1 MYNQY
6 IIQTGVDK
14 EILIAFL
21 EAAGFEAFEEQE
33 EALLAF
39 RLATEHSD
47 ALADLADINQQ
58 FPLQY
63 SFQSLPDVNW
73 NEEWEKNFSP
83 IQIGEKLGIRAT
95 FHAPIAGVQQ
105 ELVIDPKMA
114 FGTGHH
120 ATTYMVSAAMF
131 DYDFQGKSVL
141 DYGCGTGVLAI
152 LAKRLGAGFTWAVDI
167 ERPSYENTLENAAL
181 NGVAIE
187 KVTHGTLEDV
197 DTQQRFDIILAN
209 INRNVILAS
218 LASLHQRMKPE
229 ALLFV
234 SGILSQDAKQLA
246 EAGQQAGF
254 AVLKEQQRGDWHA
267 WVFRKI

>member
-6 IIQTGVDK
+6 IIQTETDQ

-33 EALLAF
+33 AALFAY
-39 RLATEHSD
+39 RLAAEHSE
-47 ALADLADINQQ
+47 AVADLEVIGQQ

-63 SFQSLPDVNW
+63 SFQSLPDLNW

-95 FHAPIAGVQQ
+95 FHAPIAGVLQ

-120 ATTYMVSAAMF
+120 ATTYMVSEAMF
-131 DYDFQGKSVL
+131 DYDFQGKRVL

-181 NGVAIE
+181 NAVAIE
-187 KVTHGTLEDV
+187 QVTHGTLEDV
-197 DTQQRFDIILAN
+197 DAQQRFDIILAN

-218 LASLHQRMKPE
+218 LPSLHQRMELK

-234 SGILSQDAKQLA
+234 SGILHQDASLVA
-246 EAGQQAGF
+246 EAAQEAGF
-254 AVLKEQQRGDWHA
+254 AVLQHQQRENWLS
-267 WVFRKI
+267 WVFQKI

>member
-6 IIQTGVDK
+6 TIQSKTET

-21 EAAGFEAFEEQE
+21 DAAGFEAFEEQE
-33 EALLAF
+33 DSLQAY
-39 RLATEHSD
+39 RLASEHEAAVRDLSD
-47 ALADLADINQQ
+47 LNQQ
-58 FPLQY
+58 FPLAY
-63 SFQSLPDVNW
+63 RFRSIPDVNW
-73 NEEWEKNFSP
+73 NEAWEKNFSP
-83 IQIGEKLGIRAT
+83 IKIGDKLAIRAT
-95 FHAPIAGVQQ
+95 FHSPIEGVAQA
-105 ELVIDPKMA
+105 LVIDPKMA

-120 ATTYMVSAAMF
+120 ATTYMVSEAMF

-167 ERPSYENTLENAAL
+167 ELPSYENTLENAEL
-181 NGVAIE
+181 NGVE
-187 KVTHGTLEDV
+187 LQQTTHGTLDDV
-197 DTQQRFDIILAN
+197 DTHQKFDIILAN

-234 SGILSQDAKQLA
+234 SGILSQDGSLVSEAAAK
-246 EAGQQAGF
+246 AGF
-254 AVLKEQQRGDWHA
+254 TVLKQQQREDWLS
-267 WVFRKI
+267 WVFQKI